1 MSRRVIEQPA
11 EDRGTVETR
20 QAQPVH
26 RTVGRDQ
33 GGGVAVGQKRVRA
46 DGNLAHAGVPIMATS
61 PPTAGAFP
69 RTAADPSRQRRTAF
83 MPVASWWVHTR
94 RDRSGRES
102 AAHRRSTRP
111 GSRRRSQ
118 SRRSEGSSRE
128 PLSGDRARDRCRQ
141 SWFGRQASDPGK
153 VTGPYRLAPGGPERP
168 GSAVHAD
175 QGPDQGLRRVP
186 SIRRDGQAEW
196 RLNLRQ
202 KDTPVERPT
211 PSGPPAGVSSLS
223 RRPPPAEP
231 PSRRAFASG
240 TAAATGLSLSG
251 GYLAPP
257 RYPRPTSRP
266 PD

>member
-1 MSRRVIEQPA
+1 
-11 EDRGTVETR
+11 
-20 QAQPVH
+20 
-26 RTVGRDQ
+26 
-33 GGGVAVGQKRVRA
+33 
-46 DGNLAHAGVPIMATS
+46 MATWLMPVCRS
-61 PPTAGAFP
+61 WRLRRQRPAPPRTPPPTRAGSGGRPSCLSP
-69 RTAADPSRQRRTAF
+69 RGGSTPVEIAQAGNRQLTGA
-83 MPVASWWVHTR
+83 VLA
-94 RDRSGRES
+94 
-102 AAHRRSTRP
+102 P

-168 GSAVHAD
+168 GAAVHAD

-211 PSGPPAGVSSLS
+211 PSGPPARVSSLS

-231 PSRRAFASG
+231 PSRRAFAGG